1 MPDAS
6 ASHLAFIY
14 VLPELKFKDLDE
26 ERSFKM
32 RRCIQILRASR
43 KQVIRQRYLEPK
55 FKYLDEERG
64 FKMRRCIQILQ
75 ASRKQVIRQRFEFS
89 KKAFVLYTG
98 QRLTLL
104 TTYNTSVLSYAAP
117 LTVSNRRGLLKF
129 SPRLRS
135 DIHQFA
141 LYRALT
147 APDSLRLCKK
157 TTVSFNAFSY
167 GDIITYITI

>member
-1 MPDAS
+1 MQNAMCKVQNKFNIQNSNIWMKNAVLRCDAVYRYCEHRENKLF
-6 ASHLAFIY
+6 A
-14 VLPELKFKDLDE
+14 KDLNFQKKPL
-26 ERSFKM
+26 S
-32 RRCIQILRASR
+32 CIQDKGYA
-43 KQVIRQRYLEPK
+43 
-55 FKYLDEERG
+55 
-64 FKMRRCIQILQ
+64 
-75 ASRKQVIRQRFEFS
+75 
-89 KKAFVLYTG
+89 
-98 QRLTLL
+98 LL

-147 APDSLRLCKK
+147 APGSLRLCKK